1 MEGGQIIGSLDF
13 ATLLFTGFVAFF
25 IGLVFYLQRESRREG
40 YPLEFDTT
48 GEVEDGGDTWLP
60 KPKTYRMSDGTV
72 KTKPDDRRDPGD
84 TQLKRLA
91 VWPGAPNEPVGDPM
105 TAGVGP
111 GAYTLR
117 DDVPD
122 KTHENV
128 PKIVPM
134 RVLPAFSVPPQDA
147 DPRGF
152 EVVGADGEVAGVVS
166 DIWVD
171 RAEALVRY
179 YEVELAADKRK
190 VLLPYAFSNVKAKA
204 RQIRVSSILGKHFA
218 GVPAH
223 ASPEQVTRLEE
234 DKISA
239 YYGAGILYATPDR
252 AESYI

>member
-25 IGLVFYLQRESRREG
+25 VGLVFYLQRESRREG
-40 YPLEFDTT
+40 YPLESDTG
-48 GEVEDGGDTWLP
+48 GEVEAGGDTWMP
-60 KPKTYRMSDGTV
+60 KPKTYLLPDGGTSV
-72 KTKPDDRRDPGD
+72 KPDNRRDPGND
-84 TQLKRLA
+84 RLKRLA
-91 VWPGAPNEPVGDPM
+91 VWPGAPGEPVGDAM

-111 GAYTLR
+111 GAFTLR
-117 DDVPD
+117 DDKPD
-122 KTHENV
+122 MTHENL

-134 RVLPAFSVPPQDA
+134 RVLSDFDVARKDV

-152 EVVGADGEVAGVVS
+152 DVVGADGEVAGEVS

-179 YEVELAADKRK
+179 YEVELAADGRK
-190 VLLPYAFSNVKAKA
+190 VLLPFAFSNVKSRA
-204 RQIRVSSILGKHFA
+204 RQVRVSAILAQHFA

-234 DKISA
+234 DRISA
-239 YYGAGILYATPDR
+239 YYGAGMLYATPDK
-252 AESYI
+252 AESLI